1 MDTEN
6 LAEQYVQDFDLN
18 HFEEV
23 PVKKESIC
31 MERLPSMM
39 NCNGG
44 LMQLSH
50 SSPPPPHHLLTPPS
64 HQADDYSVVTMAPHS
79 IMIAQNTGNL
89 MYPDTPGTPPDT
101 PPESNSPRS
110 PPSRHYLEVAAAQ
123 QHITHQHKLL
133 TANGAP
139 PPPHMV
145 DEMGW
150 LMTQPLTRQEPLDLR
165 PNSELPEEWSPLP
178 PHSVVLTTPGKRMNP
193 DYNHHH
199 HHSQDDMDLNP
210 PTPQVNISS
219 RSSNS
224 SRLNSSLLPPED
236 IINDDMLTQLS
247 VRELNKRLHGF
258 PREAVVKLKQKR
270 RTLKNRGY
278 AQNCRSKRLQQR
290 HQLEVTNRNLHVEL
304 QKIKLELTRIIHERD
319 MYKYRYEQLRRKDLG
334 NRDNTPMSPDATPEI
349 VL

>member
-23 PVKKESIC
+23 PVKKE
-31 MERLPSMM
+31 
-39 NCNGG
+39 
-44 LMQLSH
+44 
-50 SSPPPPHHLLTPPS
+50 TS

-110 PPSRHYLEVAAAQ
+110 PPSRHYLEVAA
-123 QHITHQHKLL
+123 
-133 TANGAP
+133 
-139 PPPHMV
+139 
-145 DEMGW
+145 E
-150 LMTQPLTRQEPLDLR
+150 PLTRQEPLDLR

-178 PHSVVLTTPGKRMNP
+178 PHSVVLTTPA
-193 DYNHHH
+193 
-199 HHSQDDMDLNP
+199 
-210 PTPQVNISS
+210 
-219 RSSNS
+219 SNS

-334 NRDNTPMSPDATPEI
+334 NRDNTPMSPDATPEMY
-349 VL
+349 V